1 MTSTFVVP
9 NGMYGKRRMENQ
21 GTGHG
26 VHQPAVEL
34 ELTGACQSII
44 YLIE

>member
-1 MTSTFVVP
+1 MSFTFVVP
-9 NGMYGKRRMENQ
+9 NGMYGKRGMENQ

-34 ELTGACQSII
+34 ELTGAGQSII